1 MFSSATKTVTN
12 SSQRLSRKNRNIF
25 YWSMLA
31 LPLLQFVIFYVVVNF
46 NSIFMAF
53 QEYNTFTFKNTW
65 NLNNFKYWFSDAWLP
80 KLGYCLKNSLLYFGI
95 TLITIPIS
103 TIISYYI
110 YKKFFLSQF
119 FKVIAFIPSIISIS
133 AFVIMYKYFVNAGL
147 HDLFKSSPISAVQ
160 SPYRQPLLIAFY
172 ILLNMSG
179 NLLLYI
185 NAMSQ
190 VSPSVA
196 EAARIDGASEFK
208 VFLHVFVPQI
218 WGTIVSLLIIFM
230 AGIVINQAYLFTFYG
245 ANADPELQTFGYF
258 IFSNIQ
264 DGAPGVS
271 NLTEAYHRVSAFGL
285 VCTLIVAPL
294 TILSRNL
301 LLKFGPR
308 ED

>member
-1 MFSSATKTVTN
+1 MHSSVTKTLT
-12 SSQRLSRKNRNIF
+12 STKHLSKRNRNIF

-31 LPLLQFVIFYVVVNF
+31 LPLIQFVIFYIVVNF
-46 NSIFMAF
+46 NSILMAF
-53 QEYNTFTFKNTW
+53 QEYNTFTFENTW
-65 NLNNFKYWFSDAWLP
+65 NLNNFKYWFGDAWLA
-80 KLGYCLKNSLLYFGI
+80 KLGFCLRNSLLYFGI
-95 TLITIPIS
+95 TLLTIPVS
-103 TIISYYI
+103 AIISFYI
-110 YKKFFLSQF
+110 YKKFHLSQF

-133 AFVIMYKYFVNAGL
+133 AFVIMYKYFINSGL
-147 HDLFKSSPISAVQ
+147 YDVFKSSPISEVYN
-160 SPYRQPLLIAFY
+160 PFRQPLLIVFY
-172 ILLNMSG
+172 LLLNLSG

-185 NAMSQ
+185 NAMSR

-196 EAARIDGASEFK
+196 EAARIDGASEFR

-218 WGTIVSLLIIFM
+218 WGTVVSLLVIYM
-230 AGIVINQAYLFTFYG
+230 AGIVTNQAYLFTFFG
-245 ANADPELQTFGYF
+245 AHADPSLQTIGYF

-285 VCTLIVAPL
+285 VCTMIVAPL
-294 TILSRNL
+294 TIVCRNL